1 MEVFR
6 NGFGGG
12 AGWKDWEGW
21 QAGVERMQRRK
32 EQRQVV
38 IRVVVSEVRRGP
50 EIGSGYLN
58 VLTGEEM

>member
-21 QAGVERMQRRK
+21 QAGGANAAAERTK
-32 EQRQVV
+32 ADCN
-38 IRVVVSEVRRGP
+38 S
-50 EIGSGYLN
+50 GSGKRGEARARDWQWLPK